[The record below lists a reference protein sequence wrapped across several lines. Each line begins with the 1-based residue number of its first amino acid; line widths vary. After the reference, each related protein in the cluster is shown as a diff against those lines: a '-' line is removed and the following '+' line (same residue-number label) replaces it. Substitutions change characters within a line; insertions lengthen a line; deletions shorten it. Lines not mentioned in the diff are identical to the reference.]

1 MITKPEVKLNEK
13 NGNKGATPPSLTEAI
28 NIDADVLEWF
38 KARDEEYERLINAV
52 LRKYVQLHKQ
62 ELL

>member
-1 MITKPEVKLNEK
+1 
-13 NGNKGATPPSLTEAI
+13 
-28 NIDADVLEWF
+28 VLEWF
-38 KARDEEYERLINAV
+38 KAQGEEYERLINAV